1 MFEETCG
8 WEVGC
13 RAILKNMSVLRN
25 PTGWKN
31 RCGQFF
37 LTRQT
42 KKVMQNI
49 FLLFLKNRVLEF
61 SCDRY
66 FP

>member
-31 RCGQFF
+31 RCGSKFF
-37 LTRQT
+37 DPADQ
-42 KKVMQNI
+42 KSDAK
-49 FLLFLKNRVLEF
+49 
-61 SCDRY
+61 Y
-66 FP
+66 FFIVS